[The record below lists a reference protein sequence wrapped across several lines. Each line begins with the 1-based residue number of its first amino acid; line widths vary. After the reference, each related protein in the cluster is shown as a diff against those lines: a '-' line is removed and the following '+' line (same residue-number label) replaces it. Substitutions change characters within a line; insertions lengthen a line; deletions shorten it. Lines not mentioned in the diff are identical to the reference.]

1 VRIDATPHLNVN
13 IMNKLYLILLI
24 SLITSCSQVK
34 QQELKTFSVDVENIT
49 KDYKECR
56 FHYYCDSKSDDL
68 NLCVKTIM
76 IVHTIETMNNSD
88 CKDYNQA
95 LRDIADKVSKQ
106 INQRYSKLQFQ
117 IEKIILL

>member
-1 VRIDATPHLNVN
+1 
-13 IMNKLYLILLI
+13 
-24 SLITSCSQVK
+24 
-34 QQELKTFSVDVENIT
+34 
-49 KDYKECR
+49 
-56 FHYYCDSKSDDL
+56 
-68 NLCVKTIM
+68 M

-106 INQRYSKLQFQ
+106 INQRYPKLQFQ

>member
-1 VRIDATPHLNVN
+1 
-13 IMNKLYLILLI
+13 MNKLYLILLVF
-24 SLITSCSQVK
+24 LITSCSQVK

-49 KDYKECR
+49 QDYKECR
-56 FHYYCDSKSDDL
+56 FHYYCDTKSDDL

-76 IVHTIETMNNSD
+76 IVNTIETMNNSN

>member
-1 VRIDATPHLNVN
+1 
-13 IMNKLYLILLI
+13 MNKLYLILLI

-34 QQELKTFSVDVENIT
+34 QRELKTFSVDVET
-49 KDYKECR
+49 VTQDYTECR

-68 NLCVKTIM
+68 DLCVKTIM

-88 CKDYNQA
+88 YNQA
-95 LRDIADKVSKQ
+95 LQDIADKVSKQ
-106 INQRYSKLQFQ
+106 INQRYPKLQFQ

>member
-1 VRIDATPHLNVN
+1 
-13 IMNKLYLILLI
+13 MNKIHLILLV
-24 SLITSCSQVK
+24 SLITSCSQLK
-34 QQELKTFSVDVENIT
+34 QQELKTFSVSVET
-49 KDYKECR
+49 QDYKECR

-76 IVHTIETMNNSD
+76 IVHTIETMSNSD

-106 INQRYSKLQFQ
+106 INQRYSKLQFKL
-117 IEKIILL
+117 EKIILL

>member
-1 VRIDATPHLNVN
+1 
-13 IMNKLYLILLI
+13 MNKLYLILLI

-34 QQELKTFSVDVENIT
+34 QRELKTFSVDVET
-49 KDYKECR
+49 VTQDYTECR

-68 NLCVKTIM
+68 DLCVKTIM
-76 IVHTIETMNNSD
+76 IVHTIETMNNSN

>member
-1 VRIDATPHLNVN
+1 
-13 IMNKLYLILLI
+13 MNKLYLILLV

-34 QQELKTFSVDVENIT
+34 QRELKTFSVSVET
-49 KDYKECR
+49 QDYKECR
-56 FHYYCDSKSDDL
+56 FHYYCDTKSDDL

-88 CKDYNQA
+88 YNQA
-95 LRDIADKVSKQ
+95 LQDIADKVSKQ
-106 INQRYSKLQFQ
+106 ISQRYPKLQFQ

>member
-1 VRIDATPHLNVN
+1 
-13 IMNKLYLILLI
+13 MNKLYLILLV

-34 QQELKTFSVDVENIT
+34 QRELKTFSVDVET
-49 KDYKECR
+49 VTQDYKECR
-56 FHYYCDSKSDDL
+56 FYYYCDSKSDDL

-76 IVHTIETMNNSD
+76 IVNTIETINNS
-88 CKDYNQA
+88 DYNQA
-95 LRDIADKVSKQ
+95 LQDIADKVSKQ

>member
-1 VRIDATPHLNVN
+1 
-13 IMNKLYLILLI
+13 MNKLYLILLVA
-24 SLITSCSQVK
+24 LITSCSQVK
-34 QQELKTFSVDVENIT
+34 QQELKTFSVSIET
-49 KDYKECR
+49 QDYKECR

-88 CKDYNQA
+88 YNQA
-95 LRDIADKVSKQ
+95 LRNIADKVSQQ
-106 INQRYSKLQFQ
+106 INKRYPKLQFK

>member
-1 VRIDATPHLNVN
+1 
-13 IMNKLYLILLI
+13 MNKLYLILLV

-34 QQELKTFSVDVENIT
+34 QRELKTFSVDVET
-49 KDYKECR
+49 VTEDYKECR

-68 NLCVKTIM
+68 DLCVKTIM
-76 IVHTIETMNNSD
+76 IVHTIETMNNSN

>member
-1 VRIDATPHLNVN
+1 
-13 IMNKLYLILLI
+13 MNKFYLILLV

-34 QQELKTFSVDVENIT
+34 QRELKTFSVSIET
-49 KDYKECR
+49 QDYKECR
-56 FHYYCDSKSDDL
+56 FHYYCDTKSDDL
-68 NLCVKTIM
+68 DLCVKTIM

-88 CKDYNQA
+88 YNQA
-95 LRDIADKVSKQ
+95 LQDIADKVSKQ

>member
-1 VRIDATPHLNVN
+1 
-13 IMNKLYLILLI
+13 MNKLYLILLV

-34 QQELKTFSVDVENIT
+34 QRELKTFSVDVENIT

>member
-1 VRIDATPHLNVN
+1 
-13 IMNKLYLILLI
+13 MNKLYLILLV

-34 QQELKTFSVDVENIT
+34 QRELKTFSVDVET
-49 KDYKECR
+49 QDYKECC
-56 FHYYCDSKSDDL
+56 FYYYCNDISDDL

-95 LRDIADKVSKQ
+95 LQDISDKVSKQ
-106 INQRYSKLQFQ
+106 INQRYSKLQFK
-117 IEKIILL
+117 IKKIILL